1 MMPAHEAAQNVVWFV
16 FFIFVIIAIGIY
28 IGKGE

>member
-1 MMPAHEAAQNVVWFV
+1 MIPSHEAAQNVVWFV

>member
-1 MMPAHEAAQNVVWFV
+1 MPAHEAAQNVVWFV